1 MDVLLNDDENLI
13 VDSAREFLQ
22 GECSTALV
30 RAMET
35 DPLGYPKDL
44 WEKVAELGWQGMC
57 LPEEVGGSNMPLV
70 YLGLVLREA
79 GRALAPL
86 PLHSTAVAS
95 LTIARDGSGAQQQ
108 KYLPD
113 VVSGK
118 SVMTWAF
125 TERDPR
131 FIPEAVQMSA
141 RAQDDHFV
149 LQGTKLFVDAFPA
162 ADHCLVVARTS
173 AGSKGAEGLTLF
185 IVDARSAGIS
195 HTALI
200 TLAKDKQSEVSFKDV
215 RVPQANVIG
224 PVGEAWPIVERMLDR
239 GTALLCAQ
247 MVGAARKD
255 TEMAIEYAKFRQAFG
270 QPIGAF
276 QSVQHTCADMQIW
289 VDGGELLTFEALW
302 RLDQGLPAS
311 VEVSQAKA
319 FCNEKCEAAVRNSQS
334 IHGGIGFMMEFD
346 LQLWFRRVS
355 AWTMRMGTAFEHR
368 ARIARALIDMPGQVV
383 LGQPV
388 PVVPEDGVVQ
398 DSSAPA
404 STARTAATATA

>member
-1 MDVLLNDDENLI
+1 MDILLNDDENMI
-13 VDSAREFLQ
+13 VESAREFLD
-22 GECSTALV
+22 GECPTSLV

-35 DPLGYPKDL
+35 DPLGYPKDM
-44 WEKVAELGWQGMC
+44 WTKVAELGWQGMC
-57 LPEEVGGSNMPLV
+57 LPEKVGGSDMPLV

-86 PLHSTAVAS
+86 PLHSTAVAA
-95 LTIARDGSGAQQQ
+95 LTIAKDASPAQQE

-118 SVMTWAF
+118 SILTWAF
-125 TERDPR
+125 TEQNPR
-131 FIPEAVQMSA
+131 FVPEAVQMSA
-141 RAQDDHFV
+141 KAQGDQFV
-149 LQGTKLFVDAFPA
+149 LDGVKLFVDNFVV
-162 ADHCLVVARTS
+162 ADQCLVVARTT
-173 AGSKGAEGLTLF
+173 AGSKGAHGLTLF
-185 IVDARSAGIS
+185 IVDARAKGIS
-195 HTALI
+195 ETPLI
-200 TLAKDKQSEVSFKDV
+200 TLAKDKQSEVTFKGVQVDK
-215 RVPQANVIG
+215 ANVIG
-224 PVGEAWPIVERMLDR
+224 TVGDAWPIVERMLDR

-255 TEMAIEYAKFRQAFG
+255 IEMAIEYAKFREAFG

-276 QSVQHTCADMQIW
+276 QSVQHMCADMQIW
-289 VDGGELLTFEALW
+289 VDGAELLTFEALW
-302 RLDQGLPAS
+302 KMDQGLPAS

-368 ARIARALIDMPGQVV
+368 ARIAHALIDIPGTVI
-383 LGQPV
+383 LGRPV
-388 PVVPEDGVVQ
+388 PVVPEDSAASV
-398 DSSAPA
+398 SAPRA
-404 STARTAATATA
+404 EAAVTA

>member
-1 MDVLLNDDENLI
+1 MDMLMNDDERTI
-13 VDSAREFLQ
+13 ADSAREFLDA
-22 GECSTALV
+22 ECTPAVV

-35 DPLGYPKDL
+35 DPLGYPKPM

-57 LPEEVGGSNMPLV
+57 MPEKVGGSEMPLV

-95 LTIARDGSGAQQQ
+95 LAIAADGSDEQQA

-113 VVSGK
+113 VVAGK

-125 TERDPR
+125 TEDDPR
-131 FIPEAVQMSA
+131 LVAAAVKMPA
-141 RAQDDHFV
+141 KAQGDDFV
-149 LQGTKLFVDAFPA
+149 LDGTKLFVDNFPA
-162 ADHCLVVARTS
+162 ADHVLVVARTTP
-173 AGSKGAEGLTLF
+173 GSKGQEGLTLF
-185 IVDARSAGIS
+185 VVDAKSKGIS
-195 HTALI
+195 EKGLV
-200 TLAKDKQSEVSFKDV
+200 TLAKDRQSEVTFKGV
-215 RVPQANVIG
+215 KVPKANVVG
-224 PVGEAWPIVERMLDR
+224 KVGEAWPIVERMLDR

-255 TEMAIEYAKFRQAFG
+255 IEMAFEYAKFREAFG

-276 QSVQHTCADMQIW
+276 QSVQHMCADMQIW
-289 VDGGELLTFEALW
+289 VDGAELLTFEALW
-302 RLDQGLPAS
+302 KLDQGLPAS

-319 FCNEKCEAAVRNSQS
+319 FCNEKCEAAVRQSQS

-355 AWTMRMGTAFEHR
+355 AWSMRMGTAFEHR
-368 ARIARALIDMPGQVV
+368 ARIAHALIDYPGTVV
-383 LGQPV
+383 LGRPV
-388 PVVPEDGVVQ
+388 PVVAED
-398 DSSAPA
+398 DPAAAPK
-404 STARTAATATA
+404 ARRAAA

>member
-1 MDVLLNDDENLI
+1 MDVLLNDDETMI
-13 VDSAREFLQ
+13 VDSAREFLD
-22 GECSTALV
+22 GECPTSLV

-35 DPLGYPKDL
+35 DPLGYPKDM
-44 WEKVAELGWQGMC
+44 WQKVAELGWQGMC
-57 LPEEVGGSNMPLV
+57 LPEKVGGSDMPLV

-95 LTIARDGSGAQQQ
+95 LTIARDGSDAQQQ

-118 SVMTWAF
+118 SVLTWAF
-125 TERDPR
+125 TERNPR
-131 FIPEAVQMSA
+131 FVPEAVQMT
-141 RAQDDHFV
+141 AQAQGDQFV
-149 LQGTKLFVDAFPA
+149 LEGTKLFVDNFPA
-162 ADHCLVVARTS
+162 ADHCLVVARTT
-173 AGSKGAEGLTLF
+173 AGSKGAQGLTLF
-185 IVDARSAGIS
+185 IVDAHSKGIS
-195 HTALI
+195 ETPLI
-200 TLAKDKQSEVSFKDV
+200 TLAKDKQSEVTFKDV
-215 RVPQANVIG
+215 RVPKANVIG
-224 PVGEAWPIVERMLDR
+224 AVGEAWPIVERMLDR

-247 MVGAARKD
+247 MIGAARKD
-255 TEMAIEYAKFRQAFG
+255 IEMAIEYAKFREAFG

-302 RLDQGLPAS
+302 KIDQGLPAS

-319 FCNEKCEAAVRNSQS
+319 FCNEKCEAAVRNSQA

-368 ARIARALIDMPGQVV
+368 ARIAHALIDIPGEVI
-383 LGQPV
+383 LGRQV
-388 PVVPEDGVVQ
+388 PVVPEEGAQPV
-398 DSSAPA
+398 
-404 STARTAATATA
+404 STARPAAAVTA

>member
-13 VDSAREFLQ
+13 VDSAREFLT
-22 GECSTALV
+22 GECPTSLV
-30 RAMET
+30 RAMEV
-35 DPLGYPKDL
+35 DPLGYSKEL
-44 WEKVAELGWQGMC
+44 WAKVAELGWQGMC
-57 LPEEVGGSNMPLV
+57 MPEKVGGSNMPLV

-79 GRALAPL
+79 GRAIAPL

-95 LTIARDGSGAQQQ
+95 LAIARDGSAAQQE

-113 VVSGK
+113 VVAGK

-131 FIPEAVQMSA
+131 FIPEAVQMSS
-141 RAQDDHFV
+141 RAEGDNFV
-149 LQGTKLFVDAFPA
+149 LDGVKLFVDNFPA
-162 ADHCLVVARTS
+162 ADHCLVVARTTP
-173 AGSKGAEGLTLF
+173 GSKGAQGLTLF
-185 IVDARSAGIS
+185 IVDAHSKGIS
-195 HTALI
+195 QTPLI
-200 TLAKDKQSEVSFKDV
+200 TLAKDKQSEVAFKAV
-215 RVPQANVIG
+215 QVPKANVIG
-224 PVGEAWPIVERMLDR
+224 AVGEAWPIIERMLDR

-255 TEMAIEYAKFRQAFG
+255 IEMAIEYAKFRTAFG

-302 RLDQGLPAS
+302 KLDQGLPAS

-355 AWTMRMGTAFEHR
+355 AWTMRMGTSFEHR
-368 ARIARALIDMPGQVV
+368 ARIAHALIDIPGEVV
-383 LGQPV
+383 LGRPM
-388 PVVPEDGVVQ
+388 PVVAADGA
-398 DSSAPA
+398 APV
-404 STARTAATATA
+404 SMARPVNAVPA

>member
-1 MDVLLNDDENLI
+1 MDILMNDDERMI
-13 VDSAREFLQ
+13 AESAREFLD
-22 GECSTALV
+22 GECPTTLV
-30 RAMET
+30 RAMEA
-35 DPLGYPKDL
+35 DPAGYSKEL
-44 WEKVAELGWQGMC
+44 WAKAAELGWQGMC
-57 LPEEVGGSNMPLV
+57 LPEKVGGSNMPLV

-95 LTIARDGSGAQQQ
+95 LAIARDGSEPQQQ

-118 SVMTWAF
+118 SVLTWAF

-141 RAQDDHFV
+141 RAQGDNFV
-149 LQGTKLFVDAFPA
+149 LDGMKLFVDSFLA
-162 ADHCLVVARTS
+162 ADYCLVVARTTP
-173 AGSKGAEGLTLF
+173 GPRGADGLTLF
-185 IVDARSAGIS
+185 IVDARSKGIS
-195 HTALI
+195 HTPLI
-200 TLAKDKQSEVSFKDV
+200 TLAKDKQCQVDFKSV
-215 RVPQANVIG
+215 QVPKANVIG
-224 PVGEAWPIVERMLDR
+224 RVGEAWPIVERMLDR

-247 MVGAARKD
+247 MLGATRKD
-255 TEMAIEYAKFRQAFG
+255 VEMAIEYAKFREAFG

-276 QSVQHTCADMQIW
+276 QSVQHMCADMQIW

-302 RLDQGLPAS
+302 KMDQGEPAS

-319 FCNEKCEAAVRNSQS
+319 FCNEKCEAAIRNSQS

-355 AWTMRMGTAFEHR
+355 AWTMRMGTTYEHR
-368 ARIARALIDMPGQVV
+368 ARIARALIDMPGEVV
-383 LGQPV
+383 LGRPV
-388 PVVPEDGVVQ
+388 PVVPEDIGAPV
-398 DSSAPA
+398 SA
-404 STARTAATATA
+404 ARTVAAVTA

>member
-13 VDSAREFLQ
+13 VDSAREFLT
-22 GECSTALV
+22 GECPTKLV
-30 RAMET
+30 REMEI
-35 DPLGYPKDL
+35 DALGYSTEL
-44 WEKVAELGWQGMC
+44 WTKVAELGWQGMC
-57 LPEEVGGSNMPLV
+57 LPEKVGGSDMPLV

-79 GRALAPL
+79 GRALAPI

-95 LTIARDGSGAQQQ
+95 LAIARDGSAAQQE

-113 VVSGK
+113 VVAGK

-141 RAQDDHFV
+141 KEQGDNYV
-149 LQGTKLFVDAFPA
+149 LDGVKLFVDNFPG
-162 ADHCLVVARTS
+162 ADHCLVAARTT
-173 AGSKGAEGLTLF
+173 AGSKGAQGLTLF
-185 IVDARSAGIS
+185 IVDARSKGIS
-195 HTALI
+195 QTALI
-200 TLAKDKQSEVSFKDV
+200 TLAKDKQSEVTFKAV
-215 RVPQANVIG
+215 QVPKKNVIG
-224 PVGEAWPIVERMLDR
+224 AAGEGWPIIERMLDR

-247 MVGAARKD
+247 MIGATRKD
-255 TEMAIEYAKFRQAFG
+255 IEMAIEYAKFRTAFG
-270 QPIGAF
+270 QPIGSF

-302 RLDQGLPAS
+302 KMDQGLPAS

-319 FCNEKCEAAVRNSQS
+319 FCNEKCEAAIRNSQA

-355 AWTMRMGTAFEHR
+355 AWTMRMGTSFEHR
-368 ARIARALIDMPGQVV
+368 ARIAHALIDIPGEVI
-383 LGQPV
+383 LGRPM
-388 PVVPEDGVVQ
+388 PVVAEAGAV
-398 DSSAPA
+398 PA
-404 STARTAATATA
+404 SVARPAAAVPA

>member
-13 VDSAREFLQ
+13 VDSAREFLT
-22 GECSTALV
+22 GECPTKLV
-30 RAMET
+30 REMEA
-35 DPLGYPKDL
+35 DPLGYSKVL
-44 WEKVAELGWQGMC
+44 WAKVAELGWQGMC
-57 LPEEVGGSNMPLV
+57 MPEKVGGSDMPLV

-79 GRALAPL
+79 GRALAPI

-95 LTIARDGSGAQQQ
+95 LAIARDGSAAQQE

-113 VVSGK
+113 VVTGK

-131 FIPEAVQMSA
+131 LVPDAVQMSA
-141 RAQDDHFV
+141 KAQGDNFV
-149 LQGTKLFVDAFPA
+149 LNGVKLFVDNFLA
-162 ADHCLVVARTS
+162 ADHCLVVARTT
-173 AGSKGAEGLTLF
+173 AGSKGAQGLTLF
-185 IVDARSAGIS
+185 VVDARAKGVS
-195 HTALI
+195 HELLI
-200 TLAKDKQSEVSFKDV
+200 TLAKDKQCEVIFKDV
-215 RVPQANVIG
+215 QVPKANVIG
-224 PVGEAWPIVERMLDR
+224 AVGAAWPIVERMLDR

-255 TEMAIEYAKFRQAFG
+255 IEMAIEYAKFRTAFG
-270 QPIGAF
+270 QPIGSF
-276 QSVQHTCADMQIW
+276 QSVQHMCADMQMW

-302 RLDQGLPAS
+302 KIDQGLPAS

-355 AWTMRMGTAFEHR
+355 AWTMRMGTSFEHR
-368 ARIARALIDMPGQVV
+368 ARIAHALIDVPGEVT
-383 LGQPV
+383 LGRPL
-388 PVVPEDGVVQ
+388 PGTATEA
-398 DSSAPA
+398 APA
-404 STARTAATATA
+404 AAARPAAVTA

>member
-13 VDSAREFLQ
+13 VDSAREFLT
-22 GECSTALV
+22 GECPTKLV
-30 RAMET
+30 REMEI
-35 DPLGYPKDL
+35 DALGYSTEL
-44 WEKVAELGWQGMC
+44 WTKVAELGWQGMC
-57 LPEEVGGSNMPLV
+57 LPEKVGGSDMPLV

-79 GRALAPL
+79 GRALAPI

-95 LTIARDGSGAQQQ
+95 LAIARDGSAAQQE

-113 VVSGK
+113 VVAGK

-141 RAQDDHFV
+141 KEQGDNFV
-149 LQGTKLFVDAFPA
+149 LDGVKLFVDNFPG
-162 ADHCLVVARTS
+162 ADHCLVAARTT
-173 AGSKGAEGLTLF
+173 AGSKGAQGLTLF
-185 IVDARSAGIS
+185 IVDARSKGIS
-195 HTALI
+195 QTALI
-200 TLAKDKQSEVSFKDV
+200 TLAKDKQSEVTFKAV
-215 RVPQANVIG
+215 QVPKKNVIG
-224 PVGEAWPIVERMLDR
+224 AVGEGWPIIERMLDR

-247 MVGAARKD
+247 MIGATRKD
-255 TEMAIEYAKFRQAFG
+255 IEMAIEYAKFRTAFG
-270 QPIGAF
+270 QPIGSF

-302 RLDQGLPAS
+302 KMDQGLPAS

-319 FCNEKCEAAVRNSQS
+319 FCNEKCEAAIRNSQA

-355 AWTMRMGTAFEHR
+355 AWTMRMGTSFEHR
-368 ARIARALIDMPGQVV
+368 ARIAHALIDIPGEVI
-383 LGQPV
+383 LGRPM
-388 PVVPEDGVVQ
+388 PVVAEAGA
-398 DSSAPA
+398 APA
-404 STARTAATATA
+404 VTARPAAAVPA